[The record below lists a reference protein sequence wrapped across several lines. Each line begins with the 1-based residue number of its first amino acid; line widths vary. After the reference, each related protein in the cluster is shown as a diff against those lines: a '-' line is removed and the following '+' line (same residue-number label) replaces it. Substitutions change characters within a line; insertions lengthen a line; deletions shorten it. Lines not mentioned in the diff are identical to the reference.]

1 VSFAKQSL
9 LDDVSYSAWANRL
22 LLDGCSALSP
32 EELER
37 DLHISHSGILA
48 TLRHICDGEK
58 VWLDC
63 LRSTETGGRWRL
75 PTGTP
80 PEPSLDA
87 LRQIWPEIWDGFR
100 SWLEAL
106 PEAGLADELT
116 IQLPDEFEPCF
127 PRSKILRHVLDHST
141 LHRGQLV
148 GMFRMLGHKP
158 PAINRMDYYLAPE
171 PATAPSVRPHAM
183 PRRLS

>member
-1 VSFAKQSL
+1 LL
-9 LDDVSYSAWANRL
+9 LDDVGYSAWANRL
-22 LLDGCSALSP
+22 LLDGCSALTP

-63 LRSTETGGRWRL
+63 LRSTENGGRWRL

-87 LRQIWPEIWDGFR
+87 LRQMWPEIWDGFR
-100 SWLEAL
+100 RWLEQL
-106 PEAGLADELT
+106 PEAGLAEELT
-116 IQLPDEFEPCF
+116 VQLPGEIEPSF
-127 PRSKILRHVLDHST
+127 PRWKILRHVLDHST
-141 LHRGQLV
+141 FHRGQLV
-148 GMFRMLGHKP
+148 GMFRMLGHQP
-158 PAINRMDYYLAPE
+158 PAINRMDYFLVTGT
-171 PATAPSVRPHAM
+171 ATAPNVGPGAM
-183 PRRLS
+183 PHRLS